1 MNNNFNIKKYFV
13 VFVILSFIVISIIP
27 NVSSVIKET
36 KDIINIK
43 KINKDSFE
51 FYPTD
56 LATISKMNPDENYSD
71 FEIIPLDRET
81 LIKFDISSL
90 PENTPIYSAKIIS
103 KFNYYTG
110 LNPYGFNLSCY
121 RLTSDWSEENV
132 TWNTKPTN
140 HSIPT
145 SNASIPLYFIFM
157 SWDVKNDLLSFIKD
171 KDYNYGWKINCENEI
186 YENTSLGFGDPV
198 LIINTEANQ
207 PPNNP
212 DQPSG
217 PIHIYPGIIYSYST
231 ITIDPEDDYV
241 RYGWDWNGN
250 GTVNEEDWSEFIPSD
265 SRHIR
270 SFRWNTAGTYNVKVK
285 AEDIY
290 GEQSGFSQTLTIIV
304 GDGFNNP
311 PNKPSKPSGKTNG
324 KAGEEYTYSASTTDP
339 DGDQIFYKW
348 DLGDE
353 TNNGWIGPFNSGE
366 ICEISHTWNEKG
378 NYQIKVIAKDINN
391 DESEWSDQLNISI
404 SKQKILDSISDIILW
419 FLQHFSIP

>member
-1 MNNNFNIKKYFV
+1 MNNNFNIKKCLV
-13 VFVILSFIVISIIP
+13 VFVILSFIIISIIP
-27 NVSSVIKET
+27 NACCEIKET
-36 KDIINIK
+36 KNIFNVK
-43 KINKDSFE
+43 NIYMDSFE

-56 LATISKMNPDENYSD
+56 LASISMINPDENYSD
-71 FEIIPLDRET
+71 FEIIPLDQET

-90 PENTPIYSAKIIS
+90 PEDTPIYSAKIYS
-103 KFNYYTG
+103 KYNKYTDE
-110 LNPYGFNLSCY
+110 NPYGFNLSCY

-132 TWNTKPTN
+132 TWNTKPSN
-140 HSIPT
+140 YYLPS
-145 SNASIPLYFIFM
+145 SNASIPLSFLIM
-157 SWDVKNDLLSFIKD
+157 SWDVKNDLLSFIKGKED
-171 KDYNYGWKINCENEI
+171 NYGWKINCENEI
-186 YENTSLGFGDPV
+186 FENTSIGFENPV
-198 LIINTEANQ
+198 LIIKTEANQ

-217 PIHIYPGIIYSYST
+217 PIHIYPGIMYSYSS
-231 ITIDPEDDYV
+231 ITIDPEGDHLFYLFEWGD
-241 RYGWDWNGN
+241 
-250 GTVNEEDWSEFIPSD
+250 GTNSSWLGLYESGEIVQASNIWTEKGEYQI
-265 SRHIR
+265 
-270 SFRWNTAGTYNVKVK
+270 KVK
-285 AEDIY
+285 AKDIY
-290 GEQSGFSQTLTIIV
+290 EEQSGFSQTLTIIV

-404 SKQKILDSISDIILW
+404 SKQKTLDNIIDIILW
-419 FLQHFSIP
+419 IFQHFSIQ